1 LNGFSFKEFR
11 PEIPLTPS
19 SDKFSKIGLKE
30 DEFYPIQIEPK
41 NVLDFNFDELEGE
54 ELEVKFDPE
63 EYSEK
68 RRIPV
73 DFAFWMDMTGK
84 FNKKTISSDI
94 RDLLEIESF
103 ERNNWT
109 PIKFAER
116 FPKIRTSFQ
125 GKFKKDIEK
134 FELNLQKEK
143 SDASCVD

>member
-1 LNGFSFKEFR
+1 M
-11 PEIPLTPS
+11 
-19 SDKFSKIGLKE
+19 
-30 DEFYPIQIEPK
+30 
-41 NVLDFNFDELEGE
+41 NF
-54 ELEVKFDPE
+54 F
-63 EYSEK
+63 
-68 RRIPV
+68 
-73 DFAFWMDMTGK
+73 
-84 FNKKTISSDI
+84 